1 MSTKQIQNCSFLN
14 SCKTSYSLWLGKYLY
29 ISGIEIK
36 WGYFVVLW
44 LCHFGNFS
52 PLHTYSNS
60 FWKCWFARAD
70 FISNSKVPPARQKLE
85 TLPLDRVHNWGKLFV
100 MELHSSIQYT
110 CRYCIFIRIDI
121 WDHSFKTSA
130 NFWPLPPYHR
140 HSSKILMTGI
150 FDPYVLWPFE
160 HRPMGTPLPPPKT
173 CWRLK
178 WMSLYVYLWITS

>member
-1 MSTKQIQNCSFLN
+1 MKLLCECQLKKSKIVLFWTLVKHLILCGLVNIS
-14 SCKTSYSLWLGKYLY
+14 LY

-85 TLPLDRVHNWGKLFV
+85 TLPLDRVHNWVKLFV
-100 MELHSSIQYT
+100 MEPPRTGPCLDFGFQYALM
-110 CRYCIFIRIDI
+110 RNNRSKKLEY
-121 WDHSFKTSA
+121 WA
-130 NFWPLPPYHR
+130 LPGSNSLWQPC
-140 HSSKILMTGI
+140 
-150 FDPYVLWPFE
+150 VLD
-160 HRPMGTPLPPPKT
+160 
-173 CWRLK
+173 
-178 WMSLYVYLWITS
+178 VIV

>member
-1 MSTKQIQNCSFLN
+1 MKLLFECQLKKSKIVLFWTLVKHLILCGLVNIS
-14 SCKTSYSLWLGKYLY
+14 LY

-85 TLPLDRVHNWGKLFV
+85 TLPLDRVHNWVKLFV
-100 MELHSSIQYT
+100 MEPPRPGSCLDFGFQFA
-110 CRYCIFIRIDI
+110 FIRNNRSKKLEY
-121 WDHSFKTSA
+121 WV
-130 NFWPLPPYHR
+130 LPG
-140 HSSKILMTGI
+140 SNS
-150 FDPYVLWPFE
+150 LWQP
-160 HRPMGTPLPPPKT
+160 
-173 CWRLK
+173 
-178 WMSLYVYLWITS
+178 WITW

>member
-1 MSTKQIQNCSFLN
+1 MCECQLKKSKIVLFWTLVKHLILCGLVNIS
-14 SCKTSYSLWLGKYLY
+14 LY

-85 TLPLDRVHNWGKLFV
+85 TLPLDRVHNWVKLFV
-100 MELHSSIQYT
+100 MEPPRPGPCLDFGFQYALI
-110 CRYCIFIRIDI
+110 RNNRSKIRILGLA
-121 WDHSFKTSA
+121 WLKLA
-130 NFWPLPPYHR
+130 VAA
-140 HSSKILMTGI
+140 MCTG
-150 FDPYVLWPFE
+150 
-160 HRPMGTPLPPPKT
+160 
-173 CWRLK
+173 CN
-178 WMSLYVYLWITS
+178 SLG

>member
-1 MSTKQIQNCSFLN
+1 MKLLFECQLKKSKIVLFWTLVKHLILCGLVNIS
-14 SCKTSYSLWLGKYLY
+14 LY

-85 TLPLDRVHNWGKLFV
+85 TLPLDRVHNWVKLFV
-100 MELHSSIQYT
+100 MEPPRPGPCLDFGVSIHSYKKQPVKK
-110 CRYCIFIRIDI
+110 IRILGLA
-121 WDHSFKTSA
+121 WLKFA
-130 NFWPLPPYHR
+130 VAALC
-140 HSSKILMTGI
+140 TG
-150 FDPYVLWPFE
+150 
-160 HRPMGTPLPPPKT
+160 
-173 CWRLK
+173 CN
-178 WMSLYVYLWITS
+178 SLG